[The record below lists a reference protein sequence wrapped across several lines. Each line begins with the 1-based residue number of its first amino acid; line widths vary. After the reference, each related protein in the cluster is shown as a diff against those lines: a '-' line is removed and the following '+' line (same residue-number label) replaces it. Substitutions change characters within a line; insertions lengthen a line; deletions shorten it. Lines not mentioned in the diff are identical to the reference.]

1 MFPIKPLLSSLI
13 ENAKRSVTSSA
24 TPPASEGKP
33 KPESNFDTIT
43 SKVKPLVANLFEQ
56 ITKTTNKVISS
67 TEVKKAIELGKNS
80 IQKTGTFIG
89 TTKEDVI
96 DKTKLI
102 KSISEKTITQ
112 AKEISTETV
121 TKLKSSTQ
129 NFLTSIAK
137 TVNNITESSEVKKA
151 LENSKLIT
159 KKVTETTVTIKE
171 NIIEQTKNLKPK
183 LEEAALEARDSAVKT
198 FGKLKENTS
207 TFLETITKTVS
218 EVATS
223 PEVKKALKTSKTILE
238 KAGETSR
245 EIKEGVTSKVEAAKP
260 VVKEAVSKTKDYISE
275 SAIKA
280 KETATESF
288 TKLKNT
294 TYSFFDVITKPLK
307 TLAENSQVKEIK
319 NLGEKAFKNTKEIF
333 TSLINEETNTA
344 VKQATDKKKS
354 KKTETFNQQTSE
366 DETVDENSKIIL
378 SKKSK
383 RKNNKKNLSENN
395 EQEVENNRRENQ
407 EAKNERKSENS
418 AVIEE
423 IAKVL
428 PSQTSKS
435 PDMQSTEV
443 ESTTPSETNASL
455 LEAEETAPQEV
466 LFAGFTDRGLRNLK
480 DKLPDIV
487 AIAYNKM
494 LELTSEGEKA
504 KTNQQ
509 GQKDDKEPPSLL
521 DMLPKGLLSGLG
533 IIIAGGALVLGGL
546 AALVKGLNTDGPFKG
561 ILKILSQGGLIAG
574 IKLLQVGAT
583 NFMSALGA
591 LAKSPS
597 TLLRMLGGQISRITG
612 MFTAFG
618 SRLMGMFSGGI
629 SMITRMLPTTGIF
642 GAIGRVF
649 TNFFAKFASKGFN
662 FIPFIGP
669 IISLGFAFSRLVKGD
684 VVGGLLD
691 VASALVSFIPG
702 IGPVLGLGI
711 SVLNAFLDFK
721 GGGSKPGATEKKTGI
736 LTGWLKGLGNLILKG
751 AMLLPIIGPGIRAVK
766 AMIANDYGEGLKQ
779 LAYIIPGVE
788 LIGALF
794 GDKNVSGVTAGAA
807 GIIKGT
813 AGFLGSAI
821 KWIGK
826 MIYGGIK
833 MLPIIGP
840 ALKAIESF
848 ATGDFLRGIKQI
860 AYIVPGFE
868 LIGGFFGDKDVG
880 AVGTIGRA
888 AGGLTKWLAGFT
900 AWLFKKIYS
909 GIKHLPVVGP
919 VFKAI
924 ENFVSGDFLKGL
936 KQLAYIFPPFEMIG
950 ALFGDQETGGVA
962 RVAAVPVKWMGSLIA
977 WVSKTILSGLK
988 LIPIIGPAISAIGEF
1003 VSGNFLKGLKQL
1015 AYIFPPFE
1023 LLGGLLGD
1031 KEAGSVAGK
1040 VGGGIGTVAGW
1051 IGSLAKWALK
1061 KIVAGLKTIPI
1072 IGPAISAIGEFVS
1085 GNFLKG
1091 LKQLAYIFP
1100 PFELLGG
1107 LLGDKEAGSV
1117 AGKVGGGIGTVAGWI
1132 GSLAKWAL
1140 KKIVA
1145 GLKTI
1150 PIIGPAISAIGEF
1163 VSGNFLKGLKQLAYI
1178 YPPFELLGGLL
1189 GDKEAGSAVGKVGN
1203 VVGDWIK
1210 SLGEWISE
1218 KILNLPL
1225 IGPLIKGIK
1234 LFFTDPLKALKTMA
1248 LGIPILGS
1256 ILSFLGVKEESEAA
1270 PAVPPAPKSPFAA
1283 VKDMILEK
1291 ARAWWKGTWGWVR
1304 WLAKKVLPE
1313 NIVKALEEG
1322 NLAEE
1327 DIEGETSTQQANVDA
1342 NNASPQPAESTP
1354 KEAEVTAQEKEQT
1367 ASIKSTETTEKPES
1381 STKETQLTA
1390 QASEQPKSFVE
1401 SKIDEIKQQVSQN
1414 KDFKVNSKITGEDY
1428 LKAASSFSDKQKQ
1441 VIEKIND
1448 SIGPKTAQNAMLAAV
1463 ALTLKKQPSKEVTD
1477 QLASNNSKVTPNSS
1491 LVPQT
1496 KQETQ
1501 TDTEKTAPS
1510 TSQQPEQ
1517 KTKPAVVSKIEK
1529 TQQPKSF
1536 IETKIEAIKQQSNQ
1550 DKNFKVNNRIAADDY
1565 IVAVN
1570 SLSDKNKKI
1579 IEKINSSIGPKAAEL
1594 AMLAAVTLLLKT
1606 KPAKELAEQKSIF
1619 NNSKESTTVQQT
1631 ENNFNT
1637 ENSTQTSENKNVE
1650 NVSAVTS
1657 EQNNTMSATPEG
1669 VVESKEEMPSVTSDS
1684 SIHSPMVNAD
1694 GKSDTLLAKIATNS
1708 DTANQNLA
1716 MLVHGFNNLA
1726 KALGQLGVSIAEN
1739 PGGNTF
1745 VNART
1750 GTSSNEKAP
1759 ARTTEMAKNGNQE
1772 IAKFRMGIEQ
1782 MRQRPA

>member
-13 ENAKRSVTSSA
+13 EKAKRSVTSSA

-56 ITKTTNKVISS
+56 ITKTTNNVISS
-67 TEVKKAIELGKNS
+67 TEVKKAIELGKNT

-207 TFLETITKTVS
+207 TFLETITKTVG
-218 EVATS
+218 EVAAS

-245 EIKEGVTSKVEAAKP
+245 EIKEGVTSKVEAARP

-354 KKTETFNQQTSE
+354 KKTEKFNQQTSE

-466 LFAGFTDRGLRNLK
+466 LFAGFTDRGLQNLK

-487 AIAYNKM
+487 AIAYKKM
-494 LELTSEGEKA
+494 LELTPEGEETKD
-504 KTNQQ
+504 KQKK
-509 GQKDDKEPPSLL
+509 KDDEKTPSLL

-561 ILKILSQGGLIAG
+561 ILKILSQGGLIGG
-574 IKLLQVGAT
+574 IKLLQMGAT
-583 NFMSALGA
+583 TFMSALGA
-591 LAKSPS
+591 LARSPF
-597 TLLRMLGGQISRITG
+597 TLMRMIGGQISRITG

-751 AMLLPIIGPGIRAVK
+751 AMMLPIIGPGIRAVK

-813 AGFLGSAI
+813 ASFLGSAI

-977 WVSKTILSGLK
+977 WISKTILSGLK

-1031 KEAGSVAGK
+1031 KEAGS
-1040 VGGGIGTVAGW
+1040 
-1051 IGSLAKWALK
+1051 
-1061 KIVAGLKTIPI
+1061 
-1072 IGPAISAIGEFVS
+1072 
-1085 GNFLKG
+1085 
-1091 LKQLAYIFP
+1091 
-1100 PFELLGG
+1100 
-1107 LLGDKEAGSV
+1107 
-1117 AGKVGGGIGTVAGWI
+1117 
-1132 GSLAKWAL
+1132 
-1140 KKIVA
+1140 
-1145 GLKTI
+1145 
-1150 PIIGPAISAIGEF
+1150 
-1163 VSGNFLKGLKQLAYI
+1163 
-1178 YPPFELLGGLL
+1178 
-1189 GDKEAGSAVGKVGN
+1189 AVGKVGN

-1234 LFFTDPLKALKTMA
+1234 LLFTDPLKALKTMA

-1390 QASEQPKSFVE
+1390 QASEQPKSFIE

-1441 VIEKIND
+1441 VIEKINN

-1463 ALTLKKQPSKEVTD
+1463 ALTLKNQPSKEVTD

-1501 TDTEKTAPS
+1501 TETDIEKTAPS

-1529 TQQPKSF
+1529 TRQPKSF

-1579 IEKINSSIGPKAAEL
+1579 IEKISSSIGPKAAEL

-1606 KPAKELAEQKSIF
+1606 KPAKELAEQKGIF

-1637 ENSTQTSENKNVE
+1637 ENLTQTSENKNVE
-1650 NVSAVTS
+1650 NVSAVAS
-1657 EQNNTMSATPEG
+1657 ERNNTMSATPEG

-1694 GKSDTLLAKIATNS
+1694 GKSDTLLAKIAANS
-1708 DTANQNLA
+1708 DTANQNLS

-1739 PGGNTF
+1739 PNGNTF

-1750 GTSSNEKAP
+1750 GNSSNEKSP

-1772 IAKFRMGIEQ
+1772 ISKFRLSIEQ

>member
-1 MFPIKPLLSSLI
+1 M
-13 ENAKRSVTSSA
+13 
-24 TPPASEGKP
+24 
-33 KPESNFDTIT
+33 
-43 SKVKPLVANLFEQ
+43 
-56 ITKTTNKVISS
+56 
-67 TEVKKAIELGKNS
+67 
-80 IQKTGTFIG
+80 
-89 TTKEDVI
+89 
-96 DKTKLI
+96 
-102 KSISEKTITQ
+102 
-112 AKEISTETV
+112 
-121 TKLKSSTQ
+121 
-129 NFLTSIAK
+129 
-137 TVNNITESSEVKKA
+137 
-151 LENSKLIT
+151 
-159 KKVTETTVTIKE
+159 
-171 NIIEQTKNLKPK
+171 
-183 LEEAALEARDSAVKT
+183 
-198 FGKLKENTS
+198 
-207 TFLETITKTVS
+207 
-218 EVATS
+218 
-223 PEVKKALKTSKTILE
+223 
-238 KAGETSR
+238 
-245 EIKEGVTSKVEAAKP
+245 
-260 VVKEAVSKTKDYISE
+260 
-275 SAIKA
+275 
-280 KETATESF
+280 
-288 TKLKNT
+288 
-294 TYSFFDVITKPLK
+294 
-307 TLAENSQVKEIK
+307 
-319 NLGEKAFKNTKEIF
+319 
-333 TSLINEETNTA
+333 
-344 VKQATDKKKS
+344 
-354 KKTETFNQQTSE
+354 
-366 DETVDENSKIIL
+366 
-378 SKKSK
+378 
-383 RKNNKKNLSENN
+383 
-395 EQEVENNRRENQ
+395 
-407 EAKNERKSENS
+407 
-418 AVIEE
+418 
-423 IAKVL
+423 
-428 PSQTSKS
+428 
-435 PDMQSTEV
+435 
-443 ESTTPSETNASL
+443 
-455 LEAEETAPQEV
+455 
-466 LFAGFTDRGLRNLK
+466 
-480 DKLPDIV
+480 
-487 AIAYNKM
+487 
-494 LELTSEGEKA
+494 
-504 KTNQQ
+504 
-509 GQKDDKEPPSLL
+509 
-521 DMLPKGLLSGLG
+521 
-533 IIIAGGALVLGGL
+533 
-546 AALVKGLNTDGPFKG
+546 
-561 ILKILSQGGLIAG
+561 
-574 IKLLQVGAT
+574 
-583 NFMSALGA
+583 
-591 LAKSPS
+591 
-597 TLLRMLGGQISRITG
+597 
-612 MFTAFG
+612 
-618 SRLMGMFSGGI
+618 
-629 SMITRMLPTTGIF
+629 
-642 GAIGRVF
+642 
-649 TNFFAKFASKGFN
+649 
-662 FIPFIGP
+662 
-669 IISLGFAFSRLVKGD
+669 
-684 VVGGLLD
+684 
-691 VASALVSFIPG
+691 
-702 IGPVLGLGI
+702 
-711 SVLNAFLDFK
+711 
-721 GGGSKPGATEKKTGI
+721 
-736 LTGWLKGLGNLILKG
+736 
-751 AMLLPIIGPGIRAVK
+751 
-766 AMIANDYGEGLKQ
+766 
-779 LAYIIPGVE
+779 
-788 LIGALF
+788 
-794 GDKNVSGVTAGAA
+794 
-807 GIIKGT
+807 
-813 AGFLGSAI
+813 
-821 KWIGK
+821 
-826 MIYGGIK
+826 
-833 MLPIIGP
+833 
-840 ALKAIESF
+840 
-848 ATGDFLRGIKQI
+848 
-860 AYIVPGFE
+860 
-868 LIGGFFGDKDVG
+868 
-880 AVGTIGRA
+880 
-888 AGGLTKWLAGFT
+888 
-900 AWLFKKIYS
+900 
-909 GIKHLPVVGP
+909 
-919 VFKAI
+919 
-924 ENFVSGDFLKGL
+924 
-936 KQLAYIFPPFEMIG
+936 
-950 ALFGDQETGGVA
+950 
-962 RVAAVPVKWMGSLIA
+962 
-977 WVSKTILSGLK
+977 
-988 LIPIIGPAISAIGEF
+988 
-1003 VSGNFLKGLKQL
+1003 
-1015 AYIFPPFE
+1015 
-1023 LLGGLLGD
+1023 LGD

-1091 LKQLAYIFP
+1091 LKQLAYIF
-1100 PFELLGG
+1100 
-1107 LLGDKEAGSV
+1107 
-1117 AGKVGGGIGTVAGWI
+1117 
-1132 GSLAKWAL
+1132 
-1140 KKIVA
+1140 
-1145 GLKTI
+1145 
-1150 PIIGPAISAIGEF
+1150 
-1163 VSGNFLKGLKQLAYI
+1163 
-1178 YPPFELLGGLL
+1178 PPFELLGGLL

-1367 ASIKSTETTEKPES
+1367 ASIKSTETTEKPKS
-1381 STKETQLTA
+1381 PTKETQLTA

-1637 ENSTQTSENKNVE
+1637 ENLTQTSENKNVE

-1669 VVESKEEMPSVTSDS
+1669 VVESKEEMPSVTSDT

-1772 IAKFRMGIEQ
+1772 IAKFRMSIEQ